1 MSIAKTLLGSAR
13 LVPETGETGWG
24 GEGTQIFVDL
34 IDSNNLVVQKLA
46 SGSLVIVYTTAT
58 ATLAASATLT
68 QTAPIMRIESTGGA
82 VTLDT
87 TTPITAG
94 EFDGQRLKIM
104 GTDAVKTVTIPDSG
118 NTDLNGLIVL
128 SDHVA
133 ITLQWFSGDT
143 KWVEESRSN

>member
-13 LVPETGETGWG
+13 QVPQTGETGWG

-34 IDSNNLVVQKLA
+34 IDSNNIVVQKLA
-46 SGSLVIVYTTAT
+46 SGSLVLVYPTAT

-68 QTAPIMRIESTGGA
+68 QTAPIMQIKSTGGA

-94 EFDGQRLKIM
+94 ETDGQQLEIT
-104 GTDAVKTVTIPDSG
+104 GTDDTDTVTIPDSG
-118 NTDLNGLIVL
+118 NVDLNGLILLIKHTHIRLVWV
-128 SDHVA
+128 SA
-133 ITLQWFSGDT
+133 DT
-143 KWVEESRSN
+143 QWVELGRSN